1 MKNLLSMEH
10 VTPQEIEALITRA
23 IDIKNGRPVMKLN
36 DKTVVNLFYE
46 NSTRTKLSFEMAEKK
61 LNVERLPFDVSTSSV
76 SKGETLY
83 DTCRTLEAIGAD
95 ALVVRHPDNK
105 YYEALEHLNI
115 PIING
120 GDGSGSHPTQSLLDM
135 MTIYENLG
143 QICGLKIA
151 IVGDIKHSRVAKSN
165 AEALTKMGAE
175 VYFSGPVEL
184 QDNTLNIPYIGIDE
198 AVEFSDVIM
207 LLRVQ
212 HERHES
218 YAQMPKAEYNALYGM
233 NKERMDNMKPH
244 ALIMHPAPIN
254 RNVEITDEVVE
265 GEKSVIFEQMTNG
278 VFMRMSIL
286 ESVLDGEG
294 SNNNAFEKR
303 YAVTQ

>member
-10 VTPQEIEALITRA
+10 VTPEEIEALITRA
-23 IDIKNGRPVMKLN
+23 IDIKYGRPVMKLN

-46 NSTRTKLSFEMAEKK
+46 NSTRTKLSFEMAEKN
-61 LNVERLPFDVSTSSV
+61 LNIERLPFDVSTSSV
-76 SKGETLY
+76 SKGESLY
-83 DTCRTLEAIGAD
+83 DTCKTLQAIGAD

-105 YYEALEHLNI
+105 YYENLKDLNI

-165 AEALTKMGAE
+165 AQALTKMGAE
-175 VYFSGPVEL
+175 VYFSGPREL
-184 QDNTLNIPYIGIDE
+184 QDNTLGIPHISIDE
-198 AVEFSDVIM
+198 AVEICDVIM

-218 YAQMPKAEYNALYGM
+218 YSEMPKAEYNALYGM
-233 NKERMDNMKPH
+233 NKARMNNMKRH

-294 SNNNAFEKR
+294 GNKHAFEKR